1 VFLVAIRSHKGFF
14 ARQDAMKIITWNV
27 NGAPKHSPAWDFL
40 LSLEPDLVLLQEVG
54 CIPSRVIN
62 NFDHLTRPAVNEIGE
77 QQSFHTGVL
86 VKGRIVDEPP
96 LETDLEWVNRE
107 IAFLQ
112 GTLVSCTVRL
122 TDHSELHVVSVH
134 SPYWPLDRRRLAGID
149 AGPLKTTNPDLY
161 ATELLWY
168 ALKKMVTTGSWV
180 VGGDFNRSETFDPE
194 WRRKN
199 GKKWLRIPGS
209 AQMLRRM
216 RELGFTECLRKSEQ
230 DPIVPTFRHNRT
242 KMIDHQIDHL
252 FVSNNL
258 MPTLQECKI
267 GDQKIIFDE
276 KRFLSDHLPIIA
288 EFSESQLASQIRHSE
303 QSCLA

>member
-1 VFLVAIRSHKGFF
+1 
-14 ARQDAMKIITWNV
+14 
-27 NGAPKHSPAWDFL
+27 
-40 LSLEPDLVLLQEVG
+40 
-54 CIPSRVIN
+54 
-62 NFDHLTRPAVNEIGE
+62 
-77 QQSFHTGVL
+77 
-86 VKGRIVDEPP
+86 
-96 LETDLEWVNRE
+96 
-107 IAFLQ
+107 
-112 GTLVSCTVRL
+112 
-122 TDHSELHVVSVH
+122 
-134 SPYWPLDRRRLAGID
+134 
-149 AGPLKTTNPDLY
+149 
-161 ATELLWY
+161 
-168 ALKKMVTTGSWV
+168 MVTTGSWV